1 MLEGPASGG
10 VRGLPL
16 TAENY
21 ESAKSI
27 LKKWFVQPQVI
38 INAHMEGLVKVS
50 AVRVTISETSK
61 PSLWSSQSTR
71 SGFTSPRNKICIVWE
86 AFDSPFHGNITT
98 GYALEN
104 FKGRGSNRMGIKKIQ
119 ENFEEREVE
128 VWRAFVCSGGSGECT
143 ELESTQICIRRRYR
157 GTPDA
162 FSSFDRKDTSVH
174 LWRICNW
181 LRRWN
186 GCPAPHQKAALF
198 VWIARSILEPLET
211 WVLGGS
217 KGAPQAC

>member
-1 MLEGPASGG
+1 MLEGPAAGG

-128 VWRAFVCSGGSGECT
+128 VWRAFVCSGGSGMCT
-143 ELESTQICIRRRYR
+143 ELESTQICI
-157 GTPDA
+157 
-162 FSSFDRKDTSVH
+162 
-174 LWRICNW
+174 
-181 LRRWN
+181 LRRTE
-186 GCPAPHQKAALF
+186 
-198 VWIARSILEPLET
+198 EPLTPSHLLTGRILLSISDEYAT
-211 WVLGGS
+211 D
-217 KGAPQAC
+217 